1 MQIHVIKGAIG
12 LAQVAT
18 VVMALASCSSG
29 VDVKKVLGS
38 RDYPSPGSGHSKGFI
53 LAGEVDPG
61 LKVKMAARWVAL
73 NPECQVKINWLEGVY
88 EPYYADVPIS
98 LTWSANKYSAV
109 VYRDAMEPGRC
120 GWAFKEVVVAGED
133 EQGRRIKM
141 MEVPESQ
148 TPQKGDADVWGWIV
162 VMTGD
167 HLPRK
172 DSSGVRNLMCTPSIT
187 LPDSKKSPSLSCVEV
202 VKGRGGFFASTLWI
216 NPQSERATVNF
227 HH

>member
-1 MQIHVIKGAIG
+1 MKIHVIKGAIG
-12 LAQVAT
+12 SAQVAAI
-18 VVMALASCSSG
+18 VVALASCSSG
-29 VDVKKVLGS
+29 TDVKKDLGS
-38 RDYPSPGSGHSKGFI
+38 RDYPSSNSGHSKGFV

-61 LKVKMAARWVAL
+61 LKIMMAARWVAQ
-73 NPECQVKINWLEGVY
+73 NPDCRVKINWLEGVFA
-88 EPYYADVPIS
+88 PFYADIPIT
-98 LTWSANKYSAV
+98 LTWSANQYSTV

-133 EQGRRIKM
+133 EQGRKIKM
-141 MEVPESQ
+141 MEVPEPQ
-148 TPQKGDADVWGWIV
+148 TPPKVDSDLWGWIV

-167 HLPRK
+167 PLPKK
-172 DSSGVRNLMCTPSIT
+172 DSSGVRNLMCAPSTT
-187 LPDSKKSPSLSCVEV
+187 LPDSSNSSLLRCVEI